1 MNRMTKL
8 QALAAA
14 LLALLPVP
22 AAAQSVPPEERPID
36 ARRRAQNAPPAAPI
50 TRADLIRGVACQLA
64 ADAASLEPMLASAPY
79 SAAEAAEAA
88 RILPLVQRCIGLRA
102 SLTGLAPALR
112 PAIAE
117 AFYES
122 RFATPQ
128 PARSPEPGVKP
139 LLVVEAATTR
149 ADAATLAPAYAMAQC
164 TAARHGAEV
173 RALLATD
180 PNTAEEQAAFAA
192 LNPAFGQCATG
203 GGAITI
209 DGRTLRGVL
218 AESLYRWSI
227 VQRDGATS
235 PLAAAPAGN

>member
-1 MNRMTKL
+1 MTRL

-22 AAAQSVPPEERPID
+22 AAAQSIPPEERPID
-36 ARRRAQNAPPAAPI
+36 ARRRAQHAPAAAPV
-50 TRADLIRGVACQLA
+50 TRADLIRGVACQLG
-64 ADAASLEPMLASAPY
+64 ADAASLEPMLATAPY
-79 SAAEAAEAA
+79 SEAEGAQAA
-88 RILPLVQRCIGLRA
+88 RILPLVQECIGLRA
-102 SLTGLAPALR
+102 SLAGLAPALR
-112 PAIAE
+112 GAIAE

-139 LLVVEAATTR
+139 LLVVEAATAR
-149 ADAATLAPAYAMAQC
+149 PDAATLAPAYAMAHC
-164 TAARHGAEV
+164 TAARNGAEI

-180 PNTAEEQAAFAA
+180 PNTPEEQTAFAA
-192 LNPAFGQCATG
+192 LNPAFGRCAAG

-209 DGRTLRGVL
+209 DSRTLRGVL

-227 VQRDGATS
+227 VQRDGAAS

>member
-1 MNRMTKL
+1 MTKF
-8 QALAAA
+8 QALAAV
-14 LLALLPVP
+14 LIALLPAV
-22 AAAQSVPPEERPID
+22 ATAQDALPPEDRPID
-36 ARRRAQNAPPAAPI
+36 ARWRAQRNPAAPATPV

-79 SAAEAAEAA
+79 SEAERAEAA
-88 RILPLVQRCIGLRA
+88 RILALVQRCIGLRGP
-102 SLTGLAPALR
+102 LTALSAALR
-112 PAIAE
+112 GTIAE
-117 AFYES
+117 AVYES

-128 PARSPEPGVKP
+128 AARSPEPGVKP
-139 LLVVEAATTR
+139 LLAVEAATTR
-149 ADAATLAPAYAMAQC
+149 PDAATLAPAYAMAHC
-164 TAARHGAEV
+164 AAARHGAEV

-180 PNTAEEQAAFAA
+180 PNTPEEQAAFAA
-192 LNPAFGQCATG
+192 LNPAFGRCAIG

-227 VQRDGATS
+227 VQRDGPAS